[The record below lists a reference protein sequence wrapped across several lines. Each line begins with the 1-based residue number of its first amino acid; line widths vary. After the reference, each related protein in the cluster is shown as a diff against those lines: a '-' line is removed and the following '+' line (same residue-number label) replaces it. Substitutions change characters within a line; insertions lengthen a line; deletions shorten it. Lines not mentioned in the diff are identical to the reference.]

1 MKVYSLYFLS
11 ILFFLSAKTH
21 LQAQQ
26 TNVFTDSIKNE
37 ILMMNKK
44 VDEIQ
49 LNLGKSYNKSKWGI
63 ITATLGYSITIAGG
77 QMLGGNNN
85 DLGEAFLYLGGA
97 VGIAGTAILVDSFN
111 DIGRAAGIR
120 KKKRR

>member
-1 MKVYSLYFLS
+1 MKVYSLYFL
-11 ILFFLSAKTH
+11 IIIFFLSAKNH
-21 LQAQQ
+21 LKAQS
-26 TNVFTDSIKNE
+26 TNVFSDSIKNE
-37 ILMMNKK
+37 ILLMNKK

-49 LNLGKSYNKSKWGI
+49 LNLGKSYKKSKWGI

-77 QMLGGNNN
+77 QMLGGRNN

-97 VGIAGTAILVDSFN
+97 VGVAGTAILVDSFN